1 MISPDIDAD
10 AATVHAAEESA
21 MELFVGYGGRETPTG
36 RPCCAPNWMP
46 SRLKRSTLR
55 TGPKFGPPPFQWIH
69 PLTFIGTARTGE
81 GIG

>member
-10 AATVHAAEESA
+10 AARVHAAEESA
-21 MELFVGYGGRETPTG
+21 MELFVGYGGPRDPTD
-36 RPCCAPNWMP
+36 RPCCDRNWMP

-55 TGPKFGPPPFQWIH
+55 TVPKFGPPPFQWIH
-69 PLTFIGTARTGE
+69 PLTFIGQVRTGE